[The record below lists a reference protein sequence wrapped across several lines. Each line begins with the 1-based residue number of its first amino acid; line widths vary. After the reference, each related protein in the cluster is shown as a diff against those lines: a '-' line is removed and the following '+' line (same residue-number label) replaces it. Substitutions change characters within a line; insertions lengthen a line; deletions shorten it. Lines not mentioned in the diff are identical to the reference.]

1 MGAHHAL
8 LSELRNE
15 DQTSFK
21 NFVRMDP
28 AAFDELLMLVTPLIK
43 RRDTCLRDAITA
55 AEWLSLTLRFVATG
69 KRKKST
75 DFKNHPVL
83 SVYMTYDIQDEEQQ

>member
-1 MGAHHAL
+1 MRNALGAHYAL

-28 AAFDELLMLVTPLIK
+28 VAFDELLELVTPLIK
-43 RRDTCLRDAITA
+43 RRDT
-55 AEWLSLTLRFVATG
+55 WLLFQVFV
-69 KRKKST
+69 
-75 DFKNHPVL
+75 
-83 SVYMTYDIQDEEQQ
+83 